1 MPVLKA
7 KYNGEW
13 ITVGTG
19 GPSGSNGQIPEK
31 LPNPHPLTF
40 TGAVDAVYD
49 GSQPITVE
57 VPQVPE
63 KIVTSINGMT
73 GDVFLAGDGSDVIVQ
88 SDWDQMDETQPDF
101 IKNKPDEMDAYALVA
116 ELNLVSQPAF
126 VDEEGN
132 AYLDE
137 EGNMIVL

>member
-19 GPSGSNGQIPEK
+19 GGPSGDIPEK

-40 TGAVDAVYD
+40 TGAAEAVYD
-49 GSQPITVE
+49 GSAPVTVE
-57 VPQVPE
+57 IPEVPE
-63 KIVTSINGMT
+63 SIVTSINGMT
-73 GDVFLAGDGSDVIVQ
+73 GDVILAGDGSGIVVQ
-88 SDWDQMDETQPDF
+88 SDWDQTDETQPDF
-101 IKNKPDEMDAYALVA
+101 IKNKPDEMDALALVA
-116 ELNLVSQPAF
+116 ELNLISQPAF

-132 AYLDE
+132 VYLDE
-137 EGNMIVL
+137 EGNVITV